1 MSAKLDDHEWWTSLD
16 PKVRSFV
23 EARFKSLTPI
33 QELGIPK
40 VLEGGNVLLIAP
52 TGTGKTEAAL
62 LPILSKVLDTASPGI
77 SVLYVTPLRALNRDM
92 LERVSGLCSGLG
104 LRVGVRHADTSQGER
119 RAQALRPPDVM
130 ITTPESA
137 QILLYG
143 KRTREIL
150 RNVKWLIVD
159 EVHELVASER
169 GLQFSMVM
177 ERLACIADFQRVG
190 LSATVGSSKEV
201 LGYLTGAGREGSIV
215 DVSPEERMRIDVEV
229 PEPDREARATAERLG
244 ISDGEAAAIHR
255 VAKEV
260 ERRTGVLMFV
270 NTRRTA
276 ENLAYL
282 MKNAL
287 TVPFSLHHG
296 SLARNVRMRAEEAF
310 KSGEVRMLVC
320 TSSLELGIDIGSI
333 DLVIQ
338 YGSPRQA
345 MRMIQ
350 RVGRSGHRLGEVSRG
365 LVISPGLLDAVESD
379 VLAER
384 ARSHRI
390 ESIFV
395 RENSLASL
403 ANQLVAESCAIGSFD
418 ADEFYG
424 TVKRAYPY
432 RNLERKDF
440 DDVVDTLASIRMLWH
455 ADDAISISS
464 RSRDYFVNTVSMIPD
479 ESKVRVIDAVTKE
492 DVGTLDET
500 FARTLNQGETFII
513 QGKAREVIS
522 VDKDTLL
529 SQDVT
534 ESGMVPRWIGEEIP
548 VTADVARDV
557 LKRISQGDA
566 ASRGVPSP
574 DDKELSDRSWL
585 IETQGREM
593 VLIVPLGTRGGMA
606 MSHLIGSALAGVSG
620 ETIPVN
626 PTAYGVVLT
635 LPRGVTPARI
645 LEMLGEVDDA
655 SIAIANV
662 LRRTHLYRY
671 RFIQAARKFGVI
683 SPGADLMG
691 VNMNALMDAFKS
703 SPIDRDVMGKVLF
716 EDMDIRT
723 VQGLIDSLKGGG
735 VAVRTGQGFSR
746 LAECLI
752 EEVAMVLYPER
763 ARKVIAELIKNR
775 LQRRKVSLMCMNCS
789 RAMLRRISDLMPRPV
804 CPRCR
809 SSMLAVCYDATR
821 SEKLL
826 RRKRLSP
833 DDRKELKRMQL
844 SADLVR
850 VFGRE
855 AVIALSAHGIGE
867 TTAARILGKRR
878 QTEEELYMDI
888 VDAEIAY
895 ERTHRFWQ

>member
-1 MSAKLDDHEWWTSLD
+1 M
-16 PKVRSFV
+16 R
-23 EARFKSLTPI
+23 
-33 QELGIPK
+33 K
-40 VLEGGNVLLIAP
+40 VLDGGNVLLIAP

-62 LPILSKVLDTASPGI
+62 LPVLGKALDSASPGVSI
-77 SVLYVTPLRALNRDM
+77 LYVTPLRALNRDM
-92 LERVSGLCSGLG
+92 LDRVSALCSKLG
-104 LRVGVRHADTSQGER
+104 LRVGVRHADTSQSER

-143 KRTREIL
+143 KRTREML

-169 GLQFSMVM
+169 GLQFSIVM
-177 ERLACIADFQRVG
+177 ERLARVAEFQRIG
-190 LSATVGSSKEV
+190 LSATVGGPKEV
-201 LGYLTGAGREGSIV
+201 LGYLTGARREGAIV
-215 DVSPEERMRIDVEV
+215 DVSQEERMEIEVEV
-229 PEPDREARATAERLG
+229 PEPDGSDRKLAERLG

-255 VAKEV
+255 VSKEV
-260 ERRTGVLMFV
+260 EKRTGVLLFV

-282 MKNAL
+282 MRNAL
-287 TVPFSLHHG
+287 DVPFSLHHG
-296 SLARNVRMRAEEAF
+296 SLARNIRMRAEEAF
-310 KSGEVRMLVC
+310 KSGEIRMLVC

-350 RVGRSGHRLGEVSRG
+350 RVGRSGHRLGMRPHG

-379 VLAER
+379 VLSER
-384 ARSHRI
+384 AKAHKVERI
-390 ESIFV
+390 SV

-403 ANQLVAESCAIGSFD
+403 ANQLVAESCATKRFD
-418 ADEFYG
+418 PDEFYE
-424 TVKRAYPY
+424 TVKQAYPY
-432 RNLERKDF
+432 RNLERKEF
-440 DDVVDTLASIRMLWH
+440 DEVVGALASIRMLWH

-479 ESKVRVIDAVTKE
+479 ESKVRVVDAITNE

-522 VDKDTLL
+522 VDKDTLV

-534 ESGMVPRWIGEEIP
+534 ESGMVPTWVGEEIP
-548 VTADVARDV
+548 VTAGVARDV
-557 LKRISQGDA
+557 LLRTSSGHA

-574 DDKELSDRSWL
+574 DGKEISERSWS
-585 IETQGREM
+585 IETEGRDM
-593 VLIVPLGTRGGMA
+593 VMMLPLGTRGGMA
-606 MSHLIGSALAGVSG
+606 MAHLIGSALAGASG

-635 LPRGVTPARI
+635 LPRGATPERVLEI
-645 LEMLGEVDDA
+645 LRETEDVGT
-655 SIAIANV
+655 AIANS
-662 LRRTHLYRY
+662 LRRSHLFRF

-683 SPGADLMG
+683 SPGADLMA
-691 VNMNALMDAFKS
+691 VNMEALITSYKGT
-703 SPIDRDVMGKVLF
+703 PLDRDVMNKVLL
-716 EDMDIRT
+716 EDMDVRT
-723 VQGLIDSLKGGG
+723 VQALVDAYRRRETS
-735 VAVRTGQGFSR
+735 VRTRQGFSK

-752 EEVAMVLYPER
+752 EEVALVLYPER
-763 ARKVIAELIKNR
+763 AKKVIAGLIKNR
-775 LQRRKVSLMCMNCS
+775 LQRRKVTLICMNCS
-789 RAMLRRISDLMPRPV
+789 RAMLRRVSELLPRPV

-809 SSMLAVCYDATR
+809 SPMLAVCYDTTK

-826 RRKRLSP
+826 KRKRLSQ
-833 DDRKELKRMQL
+833 DDRKELKRMRL

-855 AVIALSAHGIGE
+855 AIIALSAHGIGE
-867 TTAARILGKRR
+867 ATAARILGKRR
-878 QTEEELYMDI
+878 QTEEEFYMDI